1 MSQKG
6 EYILRHQRK
15 SHNLIICT
23 SDKNSVL
30 VQDMLHANE
39 ARKNIYNAQS
49 QISTNLNARIHRRN
63 ELKIKR
69 STKVFYIS
77 GSKSYFVLSL
87 CFIIFLK

>member
-15 SHNLIICT
+15 SHNLICT

-39 ARKNIYNAQS
+39 TRKNIYNAQI
-49 QISTNLNARIHRRN
+49 QISTN
-63 ELKIKR
+63 
-69 STKVFYIS
+69 
-77 GSKSYFVLSL
+77 
-87 CFIIFLK
+87 